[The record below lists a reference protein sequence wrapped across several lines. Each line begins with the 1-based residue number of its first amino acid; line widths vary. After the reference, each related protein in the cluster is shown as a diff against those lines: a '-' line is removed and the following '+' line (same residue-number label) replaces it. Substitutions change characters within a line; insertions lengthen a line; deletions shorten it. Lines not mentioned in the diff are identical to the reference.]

1 MPHGNRV
8 YKTRFLRGLHVC
20 IWLWRGWTRGN
31 WVLETRFQI
40 WKLSLKDSVSN
51 RYILKLTPQTPH
63 SLTHRLCHT
72 DQVSSSPSHASAH
85 LSLTLFS
92 HSVIT
97 LLTSPI
103 THPLRR
109 SSSLTHPFL
118 LLCQTF
124 TTSLI
129 ILFTNH
135 PLSLTLFS
143 HSVKHSSLHQSPSSL
158 TQSIWHSSPS
168 TKDLIKHSEVYR
180 GLIITLWFQFV
191 FFYFRFCFEFL
202 IELLKKIEALLFFE
216 IGLCL
221 WVSRFVYICYGIE
234 LCFLVC
240 LYLLRI

>member
-1 MPHGNRV
+1 MH
-8 YKTRFLRGLHVC
+8 
-20 IWLWRGWTRGN
+20 
-31 WVLETRFQI
+31 
-40 WKLSLKDSVSN
+40 
-51 RYILKLTPQTPH
+51 H

-72 DQVSSSPSHASAH
+72 DQVSPSPSHASAH

-97 LLTSPI
+97 LLTSSI

-118 LLCQTF
+118 LLRQTF

-129 ILFTNH
+129 ILFTDH
-135 PLSLTLFS
+135 PLSLALFS
-143 HSVKHSSLHQSPSSL
+143 HSVKHSSLRRSPSSL

-180 GLIITLWFQFV
+180 ALIVTLWFQFV
-191 FFYFRFCFEFL
+191 FFYFGFYFEFL

-221 WVSRFVYICYGIE
+221 WVSGFVYICCGIGF
-234 LCFLVC
+234 CFLVC